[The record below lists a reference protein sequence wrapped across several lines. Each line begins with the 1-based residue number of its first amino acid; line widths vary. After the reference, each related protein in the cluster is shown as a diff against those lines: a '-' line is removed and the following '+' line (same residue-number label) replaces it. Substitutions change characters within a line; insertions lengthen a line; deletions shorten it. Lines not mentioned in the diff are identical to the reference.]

1 MSTTNQLSLNL
12 VAIAAGGLTFSILLG
27 PFLHIPETVPAVIT
41 LTVLG
46 LAALDQFGWQGLGAD
61 LLLDGLAQCS
71 PAYRQRLVR
80 HEAGHFLVAHLLGFA
95 PTDYSLSLWQAW
107 RRGQGR
113 HVGVSLTVPPQV
125 TLPELEQYCTVWM
138 AGIAAEEWLYGQA
151 EGGEAD
157 RQQVAAIAQTL
168 KIDPT
173 LKQRQALL
181 NAKQL
186 LTTHTSAYES
196 LVVAMSEQQS
206 ASDCRAL
213 LEQKLATELMPSTK
227 TPQT

>member
-1 MSTTNQLSLNL
+1 MSTKNQLSLNL
-12 VAIAAGGLTFSILLG
+12 VAISAGGLTFSILLG
-27 PFLHIPETVPAVIT
+27 PLLHIPETVPAVIT

-46 LAALDQFGWQGLGAD
+46 LAALDQFGWQGLGGE
-61 LLLDGLAQCS
+61 LFLDGLAQCS

-80 HEAGHFLVAHLLGFA
+80 HEAGHFLAAHLLGLT

-107 RRGQGR
+107 RQGQGQQ
-113 HVGVSLTVPPQV
+113 VGVSLTVPPQV
-125 TLPELEQYCTVWM
+125 TLPELEKYCTVWM

-168 KIDPT
+168 NINPT

-186 LTTHTSAYES
+186 LTTHASTYEA
-196 LVVAMSEQQS
+196 LVVAMGEQQS

-213 LEQKLATELMPSTK
+213 LEQMQETELVH
-227 TPQT
+227 